1 MRDAPLIY
9 RAVQLPLA
17 ASAYNKLVNSLY
29 SFVGPTGSGLFVL
42 SKKFIAEKIEGSFP
56 L

>member
-17 ASAYNKLVNSLY
+17 ASAYNNLVNSLY
-29 SFVGPTGSGLFVL
+29 SFVGPWPVRFI
-42 SKKFIAEKIEGSFP
+42 KKIIAEKIEGSFP